1 MVDKLWN
8 GTKGWLHRP
17 FKEDGSALDWFLFVG
32 LMLAISWLWSRIL
45 QRIG

>member
-1 MVDKLWN
+1 VDKILN
-8 GTKGWLHRP
+8 GTKDWLKRP
-17 FKEDGSALDWFLFVG
+17 FREDGSAINWFLFVG